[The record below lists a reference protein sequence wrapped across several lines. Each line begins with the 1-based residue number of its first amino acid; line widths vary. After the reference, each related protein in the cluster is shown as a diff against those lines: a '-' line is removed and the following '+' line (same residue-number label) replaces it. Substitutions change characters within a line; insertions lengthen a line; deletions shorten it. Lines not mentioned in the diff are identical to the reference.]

1 MGTLTRILIKGIDK
15 EAVAKLITNSYS
27 IGRTT
32 ILSNRRKEVFLEKM
46 NYAFIIFDAY
56 LEDWT
61 DIEFNFNKT
70 VEEHDVF
77 LFRISKDFKTTV
89 LFGYEQT
96 TSGDTRFL
104 VVENGEI
111 VRLIH
116 QKAYYHPDRFIMEE
130 NFGEKL
136 QFEKSFSYPEVGQ
149 DLENYKFLDFY
160 DLQEMFVDAGYKG
173 KSRTITDQKYL
184 HLEYLK

>member
-1 MGTLTRILIKGIDK
+1 MGTLTRILIKGLNKDTIA
-15 EAVAKLITNSYS
+15 ELISNSYS
-27 IGRTT
+27 IGRST
-32 ILSNRRKEVFLEKM
+32 ILDSSRREVFFEKM

-61 DIEFNFNKT
+61 DIVFDFNKT
-70 VEEHDVF
+70 IEEHDTF

-116 QKAYYHPDRFIMEE
+116 QKAYYDPDRFIMEE

-173 KSRTITDQKYL
+173 KSRTITDEKYL